1 MQKCSRILITVLFF
15 GLYSNLSAAAKTDDI
30 RILIDVSESMKIN
43 DPSDF
48 RISALKMF
56 NGLVP
61 EGSKAGV
68 WTIDRYV
75 DMTVNW
81 GTVNDAWR
89 QAADVG
95 AATIHSDGVY
105 AFR

>member
-1 MQKCSRILITVLFF
+1 MQKFSRILITVIFF

-75 DMTVNW
+75 DLAVNW

-95 AATIHSDGVY
+95 ASTIHSDGVY
-105 AFR
+105 TNI